1 MKWEIYMLSPFFGV
15 YYLWSNKMS
24 NALLI
29 SALVFVG
36 LYVVFSMMIVHELSK
51 RGVKINY
58 FLLRLLLI
66 RYISQYKRIT
76 LKESGKT
83 GPLYYPCVVSVNL
96 ALVLAIAGL
105 LLRVL

>member
-1 MKWEIYMLSPFFGV
+1 MA
-15 YYLWSNKMS
+15 

-29 SALVFVG
+29 SALVFVS

-66 RYISQYKRIT
+66 RYISQYKQIT
-76 LKESGKT
+76 WKETGKI

-105 LLRVL
+105 VLRLL